1 MLERLPPLALLA
13 AIVLVF
19 ALSAAVAALELGVPP
34 PRIWRRPTLD
44 RQRDLAREVGC
55 GLGAWLGL
63 RAGCAI
69 GGLAAGAATGIPSL
83 ALGGGLLGLVGVPWL
98 VAGRAAQRRLDMER
112 ALAALVLEVQALM
125 RQSNLALDRAL
136 REAARHPAP
145 ALAWVLAPLAGD
157 APVATCL
164 EEVGRRAHS
173 PLADLVVTA
182 LLLART
188 HGPETFAQMA
198 EQVLNPVLE
207 LSVEIQEQNHATLA
221 QQRAAALAVGTI
233 MLGLLVAVLHVPSMH
248 DFYVSAPGQL
258 VLLSV
263 LAMYVALVWLIG
275 RVARPLGWAEWDL
288 AAVRREAEALVG

>member
-1 MLERLPPLALLA
+1 MLEPLPPLVLLA
-13 AIVLVF
+13 GIVLVF
-19 ALSAAVAALELGVPP
+19 ALSGAVAALELGVPP
-34 PRIWRRPTLD
+34 PTTWRPPTLD
-44 RQRDLAREVGC
+44 RQRDLARRVGL

-63 RAGCAI
+63 RAGCAAA
-69 GGLAAGAATGIPSL
+69 GLAAGAVTGIPSL
-83 ALGGGLLGLVGVPWL
+83 AVGAGVMGFVGVPWL
-98 VAGRAAQRRLDMER
+98 LAGRVSQRRLDMER

-157 APVATCL
+157 APIGTCL
-164 EEVGRRAHS
+164 EEVGRRARS

-188 HGPETFAQMA
+188 HGPGTFVQVA
-198 EQVLNPVLE
+198 EQVLKPVLE
-207 LSVEIQEQNHATLA
+207 LSAEIQEENHATLA
-221 QQRAAALAVGTI
+221 QQRAAALAVGAI
-233 MLGLLVAVLHVPSMH
+233 MVGLLVAVLRVPSMH
-248 DFYVSAPGQL
+248 GFYVSPAGQL

-275 RVARPLGWAEWDL
+275 QVARPLGWAAWDL